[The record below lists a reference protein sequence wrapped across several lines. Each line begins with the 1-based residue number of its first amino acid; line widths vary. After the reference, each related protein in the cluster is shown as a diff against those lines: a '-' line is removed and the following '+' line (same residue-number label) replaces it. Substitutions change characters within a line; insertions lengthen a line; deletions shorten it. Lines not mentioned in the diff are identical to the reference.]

1 MRTKARCTQIIEE
14 MPTSGVQLSRFCAH
28 AGQREIEDIAQQA
41 YSHKD
46 IGHFDKKPSRKIHTQ

>member
-1 MRTKARCTQIIEE
+1 
-14 MPTSGVQLSRFCAH
+14 VQLSRFCAH